1 VTAGGVLNRSI
12 RFGIAGALLALL
24 VLWFARH
31 ADVPIQSDR
40 DGPSVRVE
48 ESPTEPPVVHQL
60 EPQAE
65 PPAASPQAGILRT
78 EPNIFTVMDGRPFP
92 EVQSPPWSE
101 SMESA
106 ILSHVAQ
113 HPSLTL
119 TDLEVQCEDAGCV
132 IFMGGPSIPLG
143 ELNFAGFAQENG
155 FSFVVIR
162 DRDGTDGK
170 IVMLRR

>member
-1 VTAGGVLNRSI
+1 
-12 RFGIAGALLALL
+12 
-24 VLWFARH
+24 
-31 ADVPIQSDR
+31 
-40 DGPSVRVE
+40 
-48 ESPTEPPVVHQL
+48 
-60 EPQAE
+60 
-65 PPAASPQAGILRT
+65 
-78 EPNIFTVMDGRPFP
+78 
-92 EVQSPPWSE
+92 
-101 SMESA
+101 MERA

-143 ELNFAGFAQENG
+143 ELNFAAFAEKNG
-155 FSFVVIR
+155 FTFVVIR